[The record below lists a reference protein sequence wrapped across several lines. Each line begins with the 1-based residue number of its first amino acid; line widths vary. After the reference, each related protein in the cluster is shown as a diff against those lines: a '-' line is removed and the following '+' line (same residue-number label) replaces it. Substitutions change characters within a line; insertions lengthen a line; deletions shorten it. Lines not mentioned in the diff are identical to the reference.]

1 MNISQVSFAG
11 SRIDNSYAINARNTR
26 NELRRRSGFEDTT
39 DTLQISKKPKT
50 KNPFKTAFALL
61 LAANIAVGA
70 HSCSSTPAL
79 TTEVEVEP
87 GTSIVELAERYGVD
101 PIIIKSQNN
110 IDGDIIQTTTT
121 ITIPADFET
130 PVEEEINDLQENL
143 FKKNID
149 NEERKKIE
157 AEISELLE
165 LQQIQSEIAV
175 AYTDGDYAYFTITL
189 PNDET
194 ATPTQQ
200 KYRYGINV
208 EEFKDIFG
216 IKDGVIKKH
225 NDMSFFWDSD
235 ETGGF
240 MNYTGNTL
248 SDGETIKVPV
258 SAVNLKYIESLN
270 D

>member
-11 SRIDNSYAINARNTR
+11 SRINNSYANNARNKR

-39 DTLQISKKPKT
+39 DTLEINKKPKS
-50 KNPFKTAFALL
+50 KNPYKTALALL
-61 LAANIAVGA
+61 LATNMALGA
-70 HSCSSTPAL
+70 HSCMSTAPL
-79 TTEVEVEP
+79 TTEVVVEA
-87 GTSIVELAERYGVD
+87 GTSITELAERYGVD

-110 IDGDIIQTTTT
+110 IDGDIIQTSCT
-121 ITIPADFET
+121 IVIPSDFET
-130 PVEEEINDLQENL
+130 PVEEEIDDLQENL

-149 NEERKKIE
+149 NEEREKIE
-157 AEISELLE
+157 AEIDRLLE
-165 LQQIQSEIAV
+165 LEQLQSEIAV

-200 KYRYGINV
+200 KYKYGINV
-208 EEFKDIFG
+208 EDFKDIFG

-225 NDMSFFWDSD
+225 NDMGFFWDSD

-248 SDGETIKVPV
+248 SNGETIKVPV
-258 SAVNLKYIESLN
+258 SAVSLKYIESLN